1 MLVDMPFEE
10 LKTYNGRNP
19 RPADFDAYW
28 DRALAE
34 MRAVDPQRRAG
45 AARHRGGR
53 GCRRATLDAECFDL
67 WFTGVRGARIHAQ
80 YLRPKGGK
88 GKHPQGVAQR
98 HPAVVEFHGYSG
110 NAGEWTSK
118 LRWTSL
124 GFSVAAMDCRGQG
137 GLSEDVGAVKGTTL
151 RGHIIRGLDDQPDNL
166 LMRHIF
172 LDTAQ
177 LAGIVMGMPEV
188 DPARVGCTGG
198 SQGGGLTLACAAL
211 EPRIKRAFPIYPF
224 LCDYQRVWELDLAKD
239 AYEELRYYF
248 RMFDPQ
254 HQRESEIF
262 TRLGYIDNQHLA
274 PRIRGEVRMVTGLMD
289 TVCPPSTQFAAY
301 NRMRCPKSQIIFP
314 DYGHE
319 GLPSI
324 GDHAFAFLAG
334 L

>member
-1 MLVDMPFEE
+1 MLIDMPFEQ
-10 LKTYNGRNP
+10 LKSYQGRNP
-19 RPADFDAYW
+19 RPSDFDAYW
-28 DRALAE
+28 NLALAE
-34 MRAVDPQRRAG
+34 MRAVDPKIELAPHDIGADAG
-45 AARHRGGR
+45 
-53 GCRRATLDAECFDL
+53 AECFDL

-80 YLRPKGGK
+80 YLRPKGAK
-88 GKHPQGVAQR
+88 GKHG
-98 HPAVVEFHGYSG
+98 AVVEFHGYSG

-124 GFSVAAMDCRGQG
+124 GFSVAALDVRGQG
-137 GLSEDVGAVKGTTL
+137 GQSEDTGSVKGTTL

-166 LMRHIF
+166 MLRHVY

-248 RMFDPQ
+248 RMFDPR
-254 HQRESEIF
+254 HLRESEVF

-274 PRIRGEVRMVTGLMD
+274 PRIKAEVRMATGLMD

-301 NRMRCPKSQIIFP
+301 NRMRCPKSMIVFP

-319 GLPSI
+319 SLPQI